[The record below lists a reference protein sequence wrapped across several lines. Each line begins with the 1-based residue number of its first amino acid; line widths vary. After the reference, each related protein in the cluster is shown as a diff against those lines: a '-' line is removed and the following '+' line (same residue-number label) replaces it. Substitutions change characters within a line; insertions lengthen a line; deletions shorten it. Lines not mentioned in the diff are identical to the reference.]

1 MIKCFNNYSQTREI
15 LNCSSSPDITLAI
28 VHRYSNDLIVWF
40 VHERGDFKDYVER
53 MRSLP
58 MKGTNWGS
66 TLQGIRGSKISPNKS
81 RSLLI
86 NIFVTNEEHTLMHP
100 ALVPTWKISGKQS
113 KNILGPTTV
122 AIIPLF
128 ALMKH
133 HQHPTKRQRVNST
146 NSSHHILRHLTD
158 WNAPWVVDLKCLIGI
173 TLVPPP
179 TTISSTKNLNTFE
192 LDGFAPNLL
201 NHIGPNCL
209 AYNTT
214 AVNLCVTSSLL
225 PYTNTALGRSVREI
239 LFTSS
244 WGTTRMFIL
253 LFLFNS
259 YMENQTTPLNGIEI
273 AAYVNDCELLLKLSP
288 DKWTSTVHQ
297 LDSWSSRISIYRD
310 MVASRFRSPSNQRSL
325 VLSKSTIILYPENI
339 IWFHS
344 HLATTH
350 SGNGDISREIWSHNV
365 CFWLCSAVLNRGKHA
380 STAEAT
386 IRSWTELLAD
396 RILHLA

>member
-1 MIKCFNNYSQTREI
+1 
-15 LNCSSSPDITLAI
+15 
-28 VHRYSNDLIVWF
+28 
-40 VHERGDFKDYVER
+40 

-66 TLQGIRGSKISPNKS
+66 TFQGIRGSKISPNKS

-86 NIFVTNEEHTLMHP
+86 NIFVTSKEHTLMHP

-113 KNILGPTTV
+113 KNNLGPTTV
-122 AIIPLF
+122 AIIPLY
-128 ALMKH
+128 
-133 HQHPTKRQRVNST
+133 PTKRQRVNST

-179 TTISSTKNLNTFE
+179 TIISSTKNLNTFE

-214 AVNLCVTSSLL
+214 AVDLCVTSSLL
-225 PYTNTALGRSVREI
+225 PYTNTALGRSAREM

-244 WGTTRMFIL
+244 WGTTRVFIL

-259 YMENQTTPLNGIEI
+259 YMKNQTTGIEI
-273 AAYVNDCELLLKLSP
+273 AAYVNDCELLLKLFP

-297 LDSWSSRISIYRD
+297 LDSWSSRISGYRD

-344 HLATTH
+344 HLQNHPCNYSLGEWRHITRNLST
-350 SGNGDISREIWSHNV
+350 NV
-365 CFWLCSAVLNRGKHA
+365 CFWLCSAVLNWDSKQLNQTGF
-380 STAEAT
+380 S
-386 IRSWTELLAD
+386 ILLNSSKTTWEESQKYNWKND
-396 RILHLA
+396 KRCC